1 MHCKRMAIGCNLQ
14 VILKGSFHFLSG
26 ELFPKTELGRLV
38 RDGNNI
44 CAIRIDPLVNSLHCD
59 PRFEAL
65 CDTVLHHDRP
75 NCITPK

>member
-1 MHCKRMAIGCNLQ
+1 MQFAGYIKGKLSLC
-14 VILKGSFHFLSG
+14 LKGLSPPKR
-26 ELFPKTELGRLV
+26 ELRRLL

-44 CAIRIDPLVNSLHCD
+44 CAIRIDPPLNSLHGD

-65 CDTVLHHDRP
+65 CDAVLQHDRP